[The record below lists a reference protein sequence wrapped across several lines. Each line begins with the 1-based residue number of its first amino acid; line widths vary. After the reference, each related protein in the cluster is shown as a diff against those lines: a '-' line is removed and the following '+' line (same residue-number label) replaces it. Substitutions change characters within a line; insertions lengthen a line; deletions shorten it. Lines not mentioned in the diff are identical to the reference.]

1 MQVQRFVYVKGGK
14 TTAIKG
20 SAANVFL
27 SVGAEDGFFIMQV
40 VLPDLPPSAP
50 QIVARVFAAAAAQ
63 ALAPWQV
70 TRVVVCAAEQDI
82 CVGGLRGIPVEF
94 TAAGPREVTSN
105 LEPLVF
111 WVSWLGG
118 GERPTPEQLSF
129 LALFDPR
136 PEAQDK

>member
-1 MQVQRFVYVKGGK
+1 MQVQRFVYVKGG
-14 TTAIKG
+14 TATIIKG
-20 SAANVFL
+20 SAANVFF
-27 SVGAEDGFFIMQV
+27 SVGAEDEFGVMQV
-40 VLPDLPPSAP
+40 VLAELPSSAP

-63 ALAPWQV
+63 ALSPWKV

-94 TAAGPREVTSN
+94 TAEGPREVTSN

-129 LALFDPR
+129 LALFDLR
-136 PEAQDK
+136 PETQGE